1 MRCDVPFSGNGP
13 KGMAFIE
20 FEEER
25 DAEDALNHWHQRA
38 FSGTPLTV
46 QVRKAP
52 PAAASPAPG

>member
-1 MRCDVPFSGNGP
+1 
-13 KGMAFIE
+13 MAFIE